1 MVMAVFAKRL
11 PVAPIPEQNGIAAVR
26 DDMVN
31 NCGGRQ
37 LADFSALH
45 AERILFEEHRPGGA
59 PSAVI
64 TAFRGVAAHA
74 ISTVFSVIFAVN
86 AAVTEVRTAGISAW
100 SLGFSR
106 HMLTSQYQQTAMVI
120 HRFAR
125 TQVLHRSVKR
135 HN

>member
-1 MVMAVFAKRL
+1 MAVFAKRL
-11 PVAPIPEQNGIAAVR
+11 PVAPIPKQNGIAAVR

-37 LADFSALH
+37 LADLFALH

-86 AAVTEVRTAGISAW
+86 AAVTEVGTARMTTW
-100 SLGFSR
+100 SFQFSG
-106 HMLTSQYQQTAMVI
+106 HLLTSQYQQPTVVI
-120 HRFAR
+120 HRITAAK
-125 TQVLHRSVKR
+125 VLHSPVKR
-135 HN
+135 HD

>member
-1 MVMAVFAKRL
+1 MAVFAKRL

-37 LADFSALH
+37 LADLSALH
-45 AERILFEEHRPGGA
+45 AKRILFEEHRPGGA

-86 AAVTEVRTAGISAW
+86 AAVTEVGTARMTTW
-100 SLGFSR
+100 SFRFSG
-106 HMLTSQYQQTAMVI
+106 HLLTSQYQQPTVVI
-120 HRFAR
+120 HRITAAK
-125 TQVLHRSVKR
+125 VLHSPIKR
-135 HN
+135 HD